1 MKPLAVLL
9 QLVSFILPSA
19 RSGQPP
25 DVVVRDLYQ
34 QIVARRPLGVPTGEE
49 KAALSPFLSKA
60 LIQKLDVAQS
70 CEDDYLR
77 QYPDT
82 NLKPEFG
89 WLETNLFSGT
99 NELASP
105 SAATVERT
113 EPMKDGTFRV
123 YVRLTYKDSFETYGK
138 PPDPIQTF
146 NWQVAAVVISEAGR
160 YVVNDV
166 LFFEDDSTRIAS
178 RLTDSFAGCDGPRW
192 VGINESQSA
201 PTKIGFENTSMGEL
215 RDEDGVHLGFTNF
228 RASDGNTVTV
238 LYEDFGSPATAEAFL
253 EKQIAK
259 AATVVERKDKLGPD
273 GRVVGERAEITL
285 GLSAEKAVPAVLWTD
300 GVKFHE
306 IYSTSRDSV
315 LELERVYRY

>member
-9 QLVSFILPSA
+9 QLASFIFPNA
-19 RSGQPP
+19 RIGQQP
-25 DVVVRDLYQ
+25 DVVVRELYQ
-34 QIVARRPLGVPTGEE
+34 QIVARRPLGVPKGEE
-49 KAALSPFLSKA
+49 KAALWPFLSKA

-77 QYPDT
+77 QYPAT
-82 NLKPEFG
+82 NLKPAFG
-89 WLETNLFSGT
+89 WLETGLFSGS

-105 SAATVERT
+105 SAAKLERT
-113 EPMKDGTFRV
+113 QPMKDGTFRV

-138 PPDPIQTF
+138 PPDRTHTF
-146 NWQVAAVVISEAGR
+146 DWHVAAVVISEAGR
-160 YVVNDV
+160 FVVNDV

-192 VGINESQSA
+192 VGMNESQSA
-201 PTKIGFENTSMGEL
+201 PPKIVFENTLMGEM
-215 RDEDGVHLGFTNF
+215 RDEDGVHMGFTNF
-228 RASDGNTVTV
+228 RASDGNTLTV

-259 AATVVERKDKLGPD
+259 AAKVVDRKNKLGPD
-273 GRVVGERAEITL
+273 GTVVGERAEITVR
-285 GLSAEKAVPAVLWTD
+285 LSAEKAIPAVLWTD